1 MLRMQLER
9 NDVQK
14 KIRVKFWGDIGCFTR
29 PEFKGERVSYE
40 VMTPSAARGAIES
53 ILWKPAVYW
62 IVHRIHVLR
71 PIRFM
76 SFQRNEVK
84 DRAPVA
90 KLMRDA
96 AQGKMEP
103 FLADKR
109 HTPRHTLALR
119 DLAYVIEVS
128 PRLTARA
135 ERGETPQKFAEMLER
150 RVQHGQCFQQPAFGC
165 REFVAQFG
173 PDDGEP
179 PIALTRNLGV
189 MLHDVEYCQ
198 DAPTQ
203 PHFFHAQLSN
213 GVLTVPPPS
222 WIVSAA

>member
-1 MLRMQLER
+1 MQG
-9 NDVQK
+9 

-40 VMTPSAARGAIES
+40 VMTPSAARGAIEA

-62 IVHRIHVLR
+62 IVHRIDVLR

-76 SFQRNEVK
+76 GFQRNEVK

-90 KLMRDA
+90 KLMSDA
-96 AQGKMEP
+96 AEGKMEP
-103 FLADKR
+103 FLADER

-119 DLAYVIEVS
+119 DLAYVVEVS
-128 PRLTARA
+128 PRLTGRA

-150 RVQHGQCFQQPAFGC
+150 RVRRGQCFQQPAFGC

-173 PDDGEP
+173 PDDGES
-179 PIALTRNLGV
+179 PIPHTRSLGL
-189 MLHDVEYCQ
+189 MLHDLEYR
-198 DAPTQ
+198 DGAPAQ
-203 PHFFHAQLSN
+203 PHFFRAQLAD
-213 GVLTVPPPS
+213 GILTVPFPS
-222 WIVSAA
+222 WIASAA